1 MPDHAPRP
9 RLICLPYAGG
19 SAHIFQSWQRLLDGK
34 IDIVAPVLPG
44 RGARLL
50 QDPLSRIEDL
60 LVWLQCE
67 LGDVLTGDY
76 ALWGHSMGAMLSYE
90 LARARVDQGL
100 PQPRHLFV
108 SGRLPPHRP
117 RRRDQYHLADD
128 NALIE
133 RLTLMGGMPPEVLA
147 DADLM
152 EMLLPMLRA
161 DVAVCET
168 YAWTPDRVPL
178 QVPITVIGGDH
189 DPEVPLADLPAW
201 RDCSRGDV
209 RIIAMAGHHF
219 FLHDQVGAIAE
230 ILVRTLQPLD
240 QRIVA

>member
-1 MPDHAPRP
+1 MPEHAPRP

-19 SAHIFQSWQRLLDGK
+19 SAHIFQPWRQLLGND
-34 IDIVAPVLPG
+34 IDVVAPVLPG

-60 LVWLQCE
+60 IAWLQCE
-67 LGDVLTGDY
+67 LGDALAGDY

-117 RRRDQYHLADD
+117 RRRDQYHLAADD
-128 NALIE
+128 ALIA
-133 RLTLMGGMPPEVLA
+133 RLTSMGGMPPEVLA
-147 DADLM
+147 NTELM

-168 YAWTPDRVPL
+168 YAWVPDRVPL
-178 QVPITVIGGDH
+178 RVPMTVMGGDR
-189 DPEVPLADLPAW
+189 DPEVPLADLLAW
-201 RDCSRGDV
+201 RDCSQGEV
-209 RIIAMAGHHF
+209 RIIPMVGHHF
-219 FLHDQVGAIAE
+219 FLHDQVHAIAE
-230 ILVRTLQPLD
+230 VLTRTLLPHG
-240 QRIVA
+240 RGIEA